1 MPHSDIISI
10 QLNKHLRFLSRRIKT
25 ILKENNGII
34 RILWTKTCF
43 TLISHGTRQFMEG
56 TKRFIGQFMLVI
68 MFSSEMYSHRTFH
81 YQSSVIKLI
90 VKR

>member
-1 MPHSDIISI
+1 MVLLEFYG
-10 QLNKHLRFLSRRIKT
+10 QKLV
-25 ILKENNGII
+25 
-34 RILWTKTCF
+34 

-81 YQSSVIKLI
+81 YQS
-90 VKR
+90 